1 MKAFKQFRVEKE
13 IVKSLKFKTENIDLS
28 SDQLKLKTLYKI
40 DDNILGKKDETLKYR
55 KFKIK

>member
-28 SDQLKLKTLYKI
+28 SDHLKLKTLYKI
-40 DDNILGKKDETLKYR
+40 DDAILGKKDEMLKYR

>member
-40 DDNILGKKDETLKYR
+40 DDTILGKKDEILKYR